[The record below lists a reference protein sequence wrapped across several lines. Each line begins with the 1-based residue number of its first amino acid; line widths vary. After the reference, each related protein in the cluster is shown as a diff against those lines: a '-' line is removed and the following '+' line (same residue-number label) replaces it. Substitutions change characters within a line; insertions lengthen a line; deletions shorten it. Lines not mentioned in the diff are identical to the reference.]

1 MNYNRN
7 TKSVSIHIFASGR
20 VQGVG
25 FRYYVNIQAKQLG
38 VTGFVRNTHD
48 GRLEVLAEGS
58 RSDLESLEQA
68 IQTGPELAFVTEV
81 DVRWTPPT
89 YRYAGFYIQA

>member
-38 VTGFVRNTHD
+38 VTGFVRNTYD

-68 IQTGPELAFVTEV
+68 IQKGPELALVTEV
-81 DVRWTPPT
+81 DVQWIPPT